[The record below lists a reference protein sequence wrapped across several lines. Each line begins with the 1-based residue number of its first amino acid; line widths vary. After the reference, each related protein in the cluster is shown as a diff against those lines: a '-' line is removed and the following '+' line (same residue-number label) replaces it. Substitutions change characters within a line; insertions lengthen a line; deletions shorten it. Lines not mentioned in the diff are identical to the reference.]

1 MNVLQMTRVG
11 VISLLSVLLVGG
23 VITVTTADDQ
33 RNAEAKRRIIV
44 NDDGEVVLPR
54 GGKSWDDYLGAR
66 FKDAIGT
73 QVDSYFLNIAA
84 TDRGPGIVDSLQSS
98 MAYWAAGKRLPERYV
113 KATRRYIAAARKA
126 DIEIFA
132 SIRMNDVHD
141 SSQTSVSKLTY
152 PLKVKRPDL
161 LIGEPERLELGR
173 RAYPDDSLM
182 RWFWCGLDW
191 GEPEV
196 RQHFLDFIAT
206 YCRQFDFD
214 GLELDYFR
222 HPLFFKL
229 GEEEQYLDNM
239 TDFVRQV
246 REVLNKIGDER
257 KRPYLLA
264 VRVPDTLAF
273 SRRTGLHVERWLK
286 EGYLDLL
293 VVGGGYLPYSGR
305 LKELMD
311 LAHRHNV
318 PAYPCLNHFRGPV
331 QMRTVASNFWALGG
345 DGFYLF
351 NYFGVTGKEV
361 NPGWGAS
368 SSESLRQI
376 GSPKTLRGLH
386 KLYQPDPGSATAYIG
401 YNNAPP
407 QLPVRLIDGRAV
419 ELVVGGDVGQASRQG
434 RVKELRL
441 QVQVANLTQAEGIAV
456 QVNGHSIRAESV
468 RRVDEKS
475 LTADLTAPPLRR
487 GINWLTFLPG
497 PKSNGALSSQVTGL
511 QLSVRYK

>member
-1 MNVLQMTRVG
+1 MNALQMTRG
-11 VISLLSVLLVGG
+11 GMLSLLSVLLVGG
-23 VITVTTADDQ
+23 VIPVTTASDQ
-33 RNAEAKRRIIV
+33 PSAQDKRRIIV
-44 NDDGEVVLPR
+44 NDDGEVVLPTD
-54 GGKSWDDYLGAR
+54 GKSWDEYLGAR

-73 QVDSYFLNIAA
+73 QVDSYFLNIGA

-98 MAYWAAGKRLPERYV
+98 MAHWAAGKRLPERYV
-113 KATRRYIAAARKA
+113 EATRRYIAAARQA

-141 SSQTSVSKLTY
+141 SGQTSVSKLTY

-161 LIGEPERLELGR
+161 LIGEPEKLELGR
-173 RAYPDDSLM
+173 RAYPNDSLM
-182 RWFWCGLDW
+182 RWFWCGLDF
-191 GEPEV
+191 GEQEV

-229 GEEEQYLDNM
+229 GEEEQNLDNM
-239 TDFVRQV
+239 TDFVHQV
-246 REVLNKIGDER
+246 REVVNKIGEER
-257 KRPYLLA
+257 KRPYLLT

-273 SRRTGLHVERWLK
+273 ARRSGLDVERWLK
-286 EGYLDLL
+286 DGYLDLL
-293 VVGGGYLPYSGR
+293 VVGGGYLPYSGS
-305 LKELMD
+305 LQELVD
-311 LAHRHNV
+311 LSHRHNV
-318 PAYPCLNHFRGPV
+318 PAYPCLNHFQGPV

-351 NYFGVTGKEV
+351 NYFGVTGKELH
-361 NPGWGAS
+361 PGWGAS
-368 SSESLRQI
+368 SAESLRQI
-376 GSPKTLRGLH
+376 GSPKTLRGLD
-386 KLYQPDPGSATAYIG
+386 KLYQPDSGSAIAYIG

-419 ELVVGGDVGQASRQG
+419 ELVVGDDVAHASRE
-434 RVKELRL
+434 RRIKELRL
-441 QVQVANLTQAEGIAV
+441 QVQVANLAQAEGITV
-456 QVNGHSIRAESV
+456 QVNGQSIGAERV

-475 LTADLTAPPLRR
+475 LTVDLTAPPLRQ
-487 GINWLTFLPG
+487 GINSLTFLPG
-497 PKSNGALSSQVTGL
+497 PKSNGALSSKVTGL